1 MWNTYMYYILIVR
14 QRQNIKNEK
23 KKQNKVHRYLVH
35 FRFVLIVMSGENNRG
50 YYANENSVV
59 GIIVCVARAILP

>member
-1 MWNTYMYYILIVR
+1 MYCILIVKLR
-14 QRQNIKNEK
+14 RNIKK
-23 KKQNKVHRYLVH
+23 KKENKVHRYLVH
-35 FRFVLIVMSGENNRG
+35 FGFVLIVMSGENNRG

>member
-1 MWNTYMYYILIVR
+1 MYYILIVK
-14 QRQNIKNEK
+14 QRQNLK
-23 KKQNKVHRYLVH
+23 KIQNKVHRYLVH
-35 FRFVLIVMSGENNRG
+35 FGFVLIVMSGENNRV

>member
-1 MWNTYMYYILIVR
+1 MYCILIVKLR
-14 QRQNIKNEK
+14 WNIKK
-23 KKQNKVHRYLVH
+23 KKNKVHRYLVH
-35 FRFVLIVMSGENNRG
+35 FGFVLIVMSGENNRG